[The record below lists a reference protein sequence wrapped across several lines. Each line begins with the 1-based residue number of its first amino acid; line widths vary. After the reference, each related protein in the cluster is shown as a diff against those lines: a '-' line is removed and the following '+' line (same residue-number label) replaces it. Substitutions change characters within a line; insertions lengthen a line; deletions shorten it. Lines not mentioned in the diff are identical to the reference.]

1 MDNNLKNDAQLA
13 GRLPKEY
20 KDFID
25 SLWKDADGNKLSGED
40 FPSAIKKLIDAYN
53 ARPVEAEELDF
64 STELKQIKGALATVE
79 EIIIGIKGRAT
90 QRIVEITTNVNNK
103 LEQKNAVLKENK
115 ANLIALEKNI
125 EEKFNNFL
133 KENNN
138 LKEDIYERDK
148 EITDL
153 TKQVLNLKAGN
164 SNKDVVIQ
172 QLNIEKAKLNAEVLE
187 HIELSKEQQTKINS
201 LLALEEENKD
211 LKNKL
216 QDNNEENRNLKVELT
231 AKEDR
236 IDNISTELMETKQRL
251 LAREEEIMNLKN
263 EYRDT
268 VSNLTLE
275 HKESIIVIKEKVKEE
290 VKEKFE
296 KKIDGYKDEIF
307 NLKKEIEFLKKDKV
321 YLLFIKLAQIC

>member
-53 ARPVEAEELDF
+53 AKPVENEELDF
-64 STELKQIKGALATVE
+64 SVEVKQIKAAIATVE
-79 EIIIGIKGRAT
+79 DIITGIKGRAT
-90 QRIVEITTNVNNK
+90 QKITEVIADTNNK
-103 LEQKNAVLKENK
+103 LEQKNSILKQSED
-115 ANLIALEKNI
+115 NLRIIESNI
-125 EEKFNNFL
+125 KEKFNTFL
-133 KENNN
+133 EENNN

-153 TKQVLNLKAGN
+153 TKQILNLKAEN

-216 QDNNEENRNLKVELT
+216 QYNNEENRNLKVELT

-236 IDNISTELMETKQRL
+236 IDNISTELTETKQRL

-268 VSNLTLE
+268 VSNLTIE
-275 HKESIIVIKEKVKEE
+275 HKESIIAIKEKVKEE

-307 NLKKEIEFLKKDKV
+307 NLKKEIEFLKKDK
-321 YLLFIKLAQIC
+321 

>member
-25 SLWKDADGNKLSGED
+25 SLWKDADGNKLPGED

-79 EIIIGIKGRAT
+79 EIITGIKGRAT

-103 LEQKNAVLKENK
+103 LEQKNAVLKENE
-115 ANLIALEKNI
+115 ANLITLEKNI
-125 EEKFNNFL
+125 EEKFNLFL
-133 KENNN
+133 KENNS
-138 LKEDIYERDK
+138 LKEALYERDK

-153 TKQVLNLKAGN
+153 TKQILNLKAEN

-201 LLALEEENKD
+201 LLALGEENKD

-216 QDNNEENRNLKVELT
+216 QDLNEDNRNLKVEFN
-231 AKEDR
+231 AKESE
-236 IDNISTELMETKQRL
+236 NTNLKNKLNETEQRL
-251 LAREEEIMNLKN
+251 LVREEEIMNLKN

-275 HKESIIVIKEKVKEE
+275 HKESIIAIKEKVKEE

-307 NLKKEIEFLKKDKV
+307 NLKKEIEFLKKDK
-321 YLLFIKLAQIC
+321 

>member
-153 TKQVLNLKAGN
+153 TKQVLNLKTGN

-307 NLKKEIEFLKKDKV
+307 NLKKEIEFLKKDK
-321 YLLFIKLAQIC
+321 